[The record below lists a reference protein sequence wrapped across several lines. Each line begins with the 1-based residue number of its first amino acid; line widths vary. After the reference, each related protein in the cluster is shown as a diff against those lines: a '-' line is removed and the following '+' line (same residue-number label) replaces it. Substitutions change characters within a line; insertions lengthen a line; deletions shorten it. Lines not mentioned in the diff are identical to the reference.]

1 MMLTVNHRLPVNI
14 FGTGCFAS
22 GPFYVIIYTEVMQM
36 NTAEIIV
43 IIVCIM
49 MFAFLVWVIHKT
61 GGDNNDSN

>member
-1 MMLTVNHRLPVNI
+1 
-14 FGTGCFAS
+14 
-22 GPFYVIIYTEVMQM
+22 M